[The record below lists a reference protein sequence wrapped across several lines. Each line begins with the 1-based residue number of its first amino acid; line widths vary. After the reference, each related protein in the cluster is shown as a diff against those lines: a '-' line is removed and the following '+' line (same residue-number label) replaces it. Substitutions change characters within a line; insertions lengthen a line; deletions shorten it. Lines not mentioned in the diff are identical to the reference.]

1 MATKISTNITASLA
15 SSPTSVP
22 PPSRYKEPH
31 LSRVFQVFSLCLDHE
46 NDDSVSHIATYSRRM
61 TWANAMAKE
70 IMDNSKINT
79 IAKLSRHCR
88 QQQKHYHDHDHQ
100 HSLSPPHF
108 QCAGILQ
115 SSSFSWNIDSTML
128 SKLQT
133 FLPGPVGEA
142 CFQLARQA
150 VERVEQDE
158 WNRTKRRGT
167 RTMKTTTP
175 TMTDSNE
182 SSPPIT
188 KYVHR
193 CKHGGQGREEW
204 IVQRIGDINNN
215 RWTIDRLYVDCA
227 GFIRNVLCSVMNI
240 DEFTLTKSDRDFM
253 RAKDFFNFFKSI
265 PHSVADPDDFF
276 VNVDTATADATSS
289 SISSSSSTT
298 ITKTGGGV
306 VGDEPLQSWR
316 RVDDLRM
323 LLPGDII
330 VYRREG
336 MAAGGAAFTLDDL
349 KDLLTLLKAVR
360 TAQVYEEYDDETGED
375 LVDYNVAK
383 DEAIEEWAMTLKNKL
398 SLQDTFGITD
408 LHSLKTLAAEMP
420 SFWSDLK
427 EYMDSESGYEN
438 DTVDRMYEA
447 LYASE
452 GNTGHIMFAAGLAEI
467 VGKTADKEEYRV
479 AVFHSTGFGKKYKGT
494 NKRRRG
500 VERSYRRFTR
510 ILATNKWIR
519 ERGDGDLS
527 GGGVVDV
534 LAARICG

>member
-1 MATKISTNITASLA
+1 MTSTAAVAKINTNKVGSSSMASP
-15 SSPTSVP
+15 SSVHTP
-22 PPSRYKEPH
+22 PPARYKEPH
-31 LSRVFQVFSLCLDHE
+31 LSRVLEIFSLCLE
-46 NDDSVSHIATYSRRM
+46 NDIDNNKM
-61 TWANAMAKE
+61 TWANALAKE
-70 IMDNSKINT
+70 LMDNSKINT

-88 QQQKHYHDHDHQ
+88 QQQTQYHDNHT
-100 HSLSPPHF
+100 PPSRF
-108 QCAGILQ
+108 RRAGIVQ
-115 SSSFSWNIDSTML
+115 SSTTTRWNIDSKVL
-128 SKLQT
+128 AKLQS
-133 FLPGPVGEA
+133 FLPGPVGDA
-142 CFQLARQA
+142 SFQLARQA

-158 WNRTKRRGT
+158 WNRTKRRGKLT
-167 RTMKTTTP
+167 IPSTT
-175 TMTDSNE
+175 TMTDSSATN
-182 SSPPIT
+182 SPHIT
-188 KYVHR
+188 KYAHR

-204 IVQRIGDINNN
+204 IVRRIGHVNNH
-215 RWTIDRLYVDCA
+215 RWAIDRLYVDCA
-227 GFIRNVLCSVMNI
+227 GFIRNVLCSVMDI

-265 PHSVADPDDFF
+265 THSVGEPDCD
-276 VNVDTATADATSS
+276 VDVATVDGA
-289 SISSSSSTT
+289 STT
-298 ITKTGGGV
+298 IIAEGV
-306 VGDEPLQSWR
+306 GVGDERLQSWR

-383 DEAIEEWAMTLKNKL
+383 DEAIEEWAMTLKDKL
-398 SLQDTFGITD
+398 SSNDAFGITD
-408 LHSLKTLAAEMP
+408 LAALRTLAAEVP

-427 EYMDSESGYEN
+427 EYMDSENCYEN

-479 AVFHSTGFGKKYKGT
+479 AVFHSTGFGRKYKGT